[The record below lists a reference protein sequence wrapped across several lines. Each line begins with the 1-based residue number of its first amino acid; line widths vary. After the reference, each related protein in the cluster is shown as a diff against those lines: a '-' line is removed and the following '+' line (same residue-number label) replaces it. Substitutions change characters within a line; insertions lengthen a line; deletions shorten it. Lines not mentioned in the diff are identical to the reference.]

1 LLPLP
6 LPLEDAKDAVDTL
19 RCETL
24 VATLRLLGELCLL
37 SHGNRCRWNCAED
50 ASLTDTFTVHAFN
63 VYG

>member
-1 LLPLP
+1 
-6 LPLEDAKDAVDTL
+6 
-19 RCETL
+19 